1 MLKHVDAFKHWT
13 ATQQLQHGVS
23 LKSLNTWHIGGTAEY
38 FFRPTGVEDLSHFL
52 ACWAEHTENKPVHF
66 LGLGS
71 NLLIPDAGVEG
82 VVVATPKGLTA
93 LKQLSDGLIY
103 AEAGV
108 PCAKLAKFCVKLGLN
123 GGFFAGIP
131 GTVGGALVMNAG
143 AFGGE
148 TWQHVVR
155 VDQIS
160 VTGQLCYRERQDCQ
174 PTYRKVSGLLPG
186 WITGGYFKFEA
197 MESKD
202 AQQTI
207 KNLLAKRQQT
217 QPIGTFNCGS
227 VFMNPPNQYAAQ
239 LIEAAGLKGKQ
250 VGGAMVSPKH
260 ANFIINV
267 DNASA
272 EDVLNLVALIQA
284 TVQTQTGIL
293 LQPEF
298 KVW

>member
-1 MLKHVDAFKHWT
+1 MVKHMDAFDCWT
-13 ATQQLQHGVS
+13 DSQQLQQAVP
-23 LKSLNTWHIGGTAEY
+23 LKDLNTWHIGGVAEY
-38 FFRPTGVEDLSHFL
+38 FFRPNGVADLARFL
-52 ACWAEHTENKPVHF
+52 ACWQDHASEKPIRF

-71 NLLIPDAGVEG
+71 NLLIPDAGVPG
-82 VVVATPKGLTA
+82 VVVSTLKGLTE
-93 LKQLSDGLIY
+93 LKQLEDGLIY
-103 AEAGV
+103 AGAGV

-155 VDQIS
+155 VEQVSASGKVAELNRDN
-160 VTGQLCYRERQDCQ
+160 CQ
-174 PTYRKVSGLLPG
+174 PTYRNVSGLLPG
-186 WITGGYFKFEA
+186 WITGGYFRFEA
-197 MESKD
+197 MDSHD

-207 KNLLAKRQQT
+207 KKLLAKRQQT

-227 VFMNPPNQYAAQ
+227 VFTNPPNHHAGK
-239 LIEAAGLKGKQ
+239 LIDSVGLKGKQ
-250 VGGAMVSPKH
+250 IGGAMVSPKH

-272 EDVLNLVALIQA
+272 EQVLTLVNLIQ
-284 TVQTQTGIL
+284 TQVLAETGIW

-298 KVW
+298 KIW

>member
-1 MLKHVDAFKHWT
+1 MLKHVNAFESWI
-13 ATQQLQHGVS
+13 ATQQLQQVVS
-23 LKSLNTWHIGGTAEY
+23 LKGLNTWHIGGTAEY
-38 FFRPTGVEDLSHFL
+38 FFRPNGVADLSHFL
-52 ACWAEHTENKPVHF
+52 ACWQEQTQEKPVHF

-71 NLLIPDAGVEG
+71 NLLIPDAGVPG
-82 VVVATPKGLTA
+82 VVVSTLKGLTE
-93 LKQLSDGLIY
+93 LKQLDDGLIY
-103 AEAGV
+103 AGAGV

-155 VDQIS
+155 VEQIS
-160 VTGQLCYRERQDCQ
+160 ASGQLTDRKREDCQ
-174 PTYRKVSGLLPG
+174 PAYRKVGGLLPG
-186 WITGGYFKFEA
+186 WVTGGYFRFEA
-197 MESKD
+197 MDSQD

-207 KNLLAKRQQT
+207 KKLLAQRQQT

-227 VFMNPPNQYAAQ
+227 VFTNPPNQHAGK
-239 LIEAAGLKGKQ
+239 LIESVGLKGKQ
-250 VGGAMVSPKH
+250 IGGAMISPKH
-260 ANFIINV
+260 ANFIINA

-272 EDVLNLVALIQA
+272 EQVLTLVDLIQTQVLA
-284 TVQTQTGIL
+284 QTGIV

-298 KVW
+298 KIW